1 MFKVFISSNQT
12 EFEKERQ
19 FIKKEFEADYF
30 LKSFFKVFLF
40 EDSPSLDCLLRQ
52 HTLKKLENQMFTLV

>member
-30 LKSFFKVFLF
+30 LKSFSKFSFLKIH
-40 EDSPSLDCLLRQ
+40 PLLDCLLRQ

>member
-30 LKSFFKVFLF
+30 SKFSFLKIHPL
-40 EDSPSLDCLLRQ
+40 LDCLLRQ